1 MASYFVGTRA
11 EKGQLK
17 GAPEVIVSK
26 AAVQIVQISG
36 RVAYRGGSLGMHPRG
51 VDGYSNVM

>member
-17 GAPEVIVSK
+17 GAPEVTVLK
-26 AAVQIVQISG
+26 AAVQISG
-36 RVAYRGGSLGMHPRG
+36 RVTYRGDSFGMHPRG
-51 VDGYSNVM
+51 VDGYPNVM